1 VRVAS
6 SSLAGGSM
14 SHTTKAAIYFLITGV
29 SLGGLL
35 VTWGMPLVVLALIN
49 LIAFIV
55 VAVRANTHVED

>member
-1 VRVAS
+1 
-6 SSLAGGSM
+6 M